1 MRATGDTDVN
11 PCSDNNA
18 AACNRD
24 TSSLFVKCRIT
35 HEESCSSR
43 LNILVHSIQ
52 SLFTDVEYMFTDVEY
67 MFTDVEYMFNVVE

>member
-18 AACNRD
+18 APCNRD

-43 LNILVHSIQ
+43 LKIPVHSIQ
-52 SLFTDVEYMFTDVEY
+52 SLFAVVEYI
-67 MFTDVEYMFNVVE
+67 FTDVEYMFNVVE